1 MLRRNLIL
9 LVAAMVVLTGCSRA
23 SSDAYTTQTP
33 ATDAPATT
41 GPTLAPDPAPDEPI
55 TFSGFGFH
63 LHTAGQVGEAEFK
76 AAWTG
81 VIETLN
87 RYLEAAVLTP
97 LRTGGP
103 AGDLTPLFTPL
114 AVDKAM
120 TVGPERA
127 ALIDEGLPPASG
139 LKAETARAGL
149 NGLAGTDGTMSV
161 VVAGLDLRLTGFV
174 SGVPLTVVRTGE
186 MTLFPEGGTWRIDG
200 YDIKVVRTLADDV
213 TTTTAHS

>member
-1 MLRRNLIL
+1 ML
-9 LVAAMVVLTGCSRA
+9 LVAALVVLTGCSRA

-33 ATDAPATT
+33 ATEAPATT
-41 GPTLAPDPAPDEPI
+41 GPTVAPDAPPEPI
-55 TFSGFGFH
+55 TLTGFGFH
-63 LHTAGQVGEAEFK
+63 LHTAGRVGEAEFN

-81 VIETLN
+81 AVDTLN
-87 RYLEAAVLTP
+87 RYLEAAVVTP

-103 AGDLTPLFTPL
+103 AGDLTPLFTPP
-114 AVDKAM
+114 AAAKAM

-127 ALIDEGLPPASG
+127 ALIDEGLAPASG

-149 NGLAGTDGTMSV
+149 NGLAGADGTISV

-174 SGVPLTVVRTGE
+174 AGVPLTVVRTGE
-186 MTLFPEGGTWRIDG
+186 MTLFPEGGTWRIDA
-200 YDIKVVRTLADDV
+200 YDIKVVRTLRGDV